1 MLGTRDAR
9 HREPTLV
16 IRLGLTPEVTPVV
29 TPHVSLQEN
38 AMPEKASSL
47 SPSITAMIRLDHMHV
62 LAASHR
68 YHASTPWWR
77 KRAIVNGVCAALE
90 IHAQLEEEI
99 FYPAMDRVLGQD
111 ETLAKSR
118 PEHDEM
124 RTTITKLRS
133 TGPENAAYDGLF
145 HELMRT
151 VVHHI
156 ADEETVLLPEAERAL
171 KSELQSLGAEMTR
184 RRMVLLGERPME
196 IAVNTA
202 GTFPFATL
210 LIGST
215 LLFALGRCLSWSRR
229 A

>member
-1 MLGTRDAR
+1 
-9 HREPTLV
+9 
-16 IRLGLTPEVTPVV
+16 
-29 TPHVSLQEN
+29 
-38 AMPEKASSL
+38 MPENVSSA

-99 FYPAMDRVLGQD
+99 FYPALDRALGHD

-124 RTTITKLRS
+124 RATIAKLRAM
-133 TGPENAAYDGLF
+133 GPENAAYDGLF
-145 HELMRT
+145 HQLIRE
-151 VVHHI
+151 VVHHV
-156 ADEETVLLPEAERAL
+156 ADEETILLPDAERVL
-171 KSELQSLGAEMTR
+171 QSELQALGAQMTR
-184 RRMVLLGERPME
+184 RRLQLLGERPKE
-196 IAVNTA
+196 IALTTA
-202 GTFPFATL
+202 GTFPIATL

-215 LLFALGRCLSWSRR
+215 LLLALRQCLPRSRR
-229 A
+229 AARSRRWDERADD